1 MPGLRMKA
9 VIRKGLLA
17 LLGMLIMPGLANSQ
31 SLYKWVDEYGNVTYQ
46 DTPPPNSVEFEEQS
60 FADPATDAAPEGDVS
75 EELNDAIERNPVTLY
90 SIPNCDA
97 CDLVRLYLES
107 HSVPFAEKDIQDNLL
122 SQQELQA
129 ASGQLTVPTILVGN
143 DVVDGYSRSGIRK
156 ALTDNGYP
164 MEQLAAGGVSEQTA
178 EVSADGELTDDALDS
193 LTNVFD
199 DEAFTEGELES
210 EEFEPEEGP
219 IIEIQAE

>member
-1 MPGLRMKA
+1 MVQALQRVRQRPLSAGLD
-9 VIRKGLLA
+9 LA
-17 LLGMLIMPGLANSQ
+17 EHQG
-31 SLYKWVDEYGNVTYQ
+31 
-46 DTPPPNSVEFEEQS
+46 
-60 FADPATDAAPEGDVS
+60 
-75 EELNDAIERNPVTLY
+75 R
-90 SIPNCDA
+90 
-97 CDLVRLYLES
+97 
-107 HSVPFAEKDIQDNLL
+107 
-122 SQQELQA
+122 
-129 ASGQLTVPTILVGN
+129 ILVGD